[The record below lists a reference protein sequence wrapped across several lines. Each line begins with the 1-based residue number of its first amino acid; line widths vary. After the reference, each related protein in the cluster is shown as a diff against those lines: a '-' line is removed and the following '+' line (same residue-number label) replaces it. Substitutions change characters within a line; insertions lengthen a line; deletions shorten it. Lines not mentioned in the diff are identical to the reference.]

1 MIPKNGNPILWEEL
15 TWKDVDRLTKTM
27 NMAIIPTA
35 SCEQHGPH
43 LPLAVDTIDC
53 YEVAKRVSAKTGVPV
68 VPPLIY
74 GCSQSHGNFPGT
86 LSLRPDTMMKI
97 ICEISEWLYKS
108 RIRKILIL
116 NGHMWNWGPIYSA
129 RENLRYDLPE
139 LQVRVLNW
147 WETTPTT
154 MSKLVEDCPV
164 FPSYI
169 HANLS
174 ETSCVLAARPEL
186 VNMQEAVD
194 EEDYETFF
202 EYRMDQYSKSGVVG
216 RGATKSTAELG
227 KKLFAMVVDAL
238 VPMIKNALNEDKPK
252 SKSTIYE
259 NYNNK
264 NEIKKTNQ
272 SSYRE
277 KRNSYNN
284 KYSRDVENSYAR
296 NIKRRRQ
303 NKKL

>member
-15 TWKDVDRLTKTM
+15 TWKDVDKLTKTM

-35 SCEQHGPH
+35 ACEQHGPH

-68 VPPLIY
+68 VPPLTY

-86 LSLRPDTMMKI
+86 LSLRPDTMMKV
-97 ICEISEWLYKS
+97 ICEISEWLYRS

-129 RENLRYDLPE
+129 RENLRYDFPE

-147 WETTPTT
+147 WETTPKT

-186 VNMQEAVD
+186 VNMREAVD
-194 EEDYETFF
+194 EDDYETFF

-216 RGATKSTAELG
+216 RGATKSTPELG
-227 KKLFAMVVDAL
+227 EKLFTMVVDAL
-238 VPMIKNALNEDKPK
+238 VPMVNNALNEERSRAK
-252 SKSTIYE
+252 SAIYE
-259 NYNNK
+259 NHEK
-264 NEIKKTNQ
+264 DKSKTNQ
-272 SSYRE
+272 SPSRG
-277 KRNSYNN
+277 KRKVHNDYNI
-284 KYSRDVENSYAR
+284 DFENS
-296 NIKRRRQ
+296 NSGDLKR
-303 NKKL
+303 KAK

>member
-1 MIPKNGNPILWEEL
+1 
-15 TWKDVDRLTKTM
+15 
-27 NMAIIPTA
+27 
-35 SCEQHGPH
+35 
-43 LPLAVDTIDC
+43 
-53 YEVAKRVSAKTGVPV
+53 
-68 VPPLIY
+68 
-74 GCSQSHGNFPGT
+74 
-86 LSLRPDTMMKI
+86 MMKV

-129 RENLRYDLPE
+129 RENLRYDFPE

-194 EEDYETFF
+194 EEDYKTFF

-227 KKLFAMVVDAL
+227 EKLFTMVVDAL

-259 NYNNK
+259 NYNNNK
-264 NEIKKTNQ
+264 NETKKTNQ
-272 SSYRE
+272 SSYRK
-277 KRNSYNN
+277 KRYSNNN

>member
-1 MIPKNGNPILWEEL
+1 MIPKKRNPILWEEL
-15 TWKDVDRLTKTM
+15 TWKDVDKLTKTM

-35 SCEQHGPH
+35 ACEQHGPH

-68 VPPLIY
+68 VPPLTY

-86 LSLRPDTMMKI
+86 LSLRPDTMMKV

-129 RENLRYDLPE
+129 RENLRYDFPE

-186 VNMQEAVD
+186 VNMREAVD
-194 EEDYETFF
+194 EDDYETFF

-216 RGATKSTAELG
+216 RGATKSTPELG
-227 KKLFAMVVDAL
+227 EKLFMMVVDAL
-238 VPMIKNALNEDKPK
+238 VPMVNNALNEERSK
-252 SKSTIYE
+252 SKSAIYE
-259 NYNNK
+259 NHNNNNK
-264 NEIKKTNQ
+264 SKTNQ
-272 SSYRE
+272 SPSKG
-277 KRNSYNN
+277 KRKGHNDYNI
-284 KYSRDVENSYAR
+284 DFENS
-296 NIKRRRQ
+296 NSG
-303 NKKL
+303 NLKKKAK

>member
-264 NEIKKTNQ
+264 NEIKKINQ

-284 KYSRDVENSYAR
+284 KYSRDVENSYTR

>member
-15 TWKDVDRLTKTM
+15 TWKDVDKLTKTM

-35 SCEQHGPH
+35 ACEQHGPH

-68 VPPLIY
+68 VPPLTY

-86 LSLRPDTMMKI
+86 LSLRPDTMMKV
-97 ICEISEWLYKS
+97 ICEISEWLYRS

-129 RENLRYDLPE
+129 RENLRYDFPE

-186 VNMQEAVD
+186 VNMREAVD
-194 EEDYETFF
+194 EDDYETFF

-216 RGATKSTAELG
+216 RGATKSTPELG
-227 KKLFAMVVDAL
+227 EKLFTMVVDAL
-238 VPMIKNALNEDKPK
+238 VPMVNNALNEERSK
-252 SKSTIYE
+252 SKSAIYE
-259 NYNNK
+259 NHNNNNK
-264 NEIKKTNQ
+264 SKTNQ
-272 SSYRE
+272 SPSKG
-277 KRNSYNN
+277 KRKVHNDYNI
-284 KYSRDVENSYAR
+284 DFENS
-296 NIKRRRQ
+296 NSG
-303 NKKL
+303 NLKKKAK

>member
-15 TWKDVDRLTKTM
+15 TWKDVDKLTKTM

-35 SCEQHGPH
+35 ACEQHGPH

-53 YEVAKRVSAKTGVPV
+53 YEVAKRVSSKTGVPV
-68 VPPLIY
+68 VPPLTY

-86 LSLRPDTMMKI
+86 LSLRPDTMMKV
-97 ICEISEWLYKS
+97 ICEISEWLYRSK
-108 RIRKILIL
+108 IRKILIL

-129 RENLRYDLPE
+129 RENLRYDFPE

-186 VNMQEAVD
+186 VNMREAVD
-194 EEDYETFF
+194 EDDYETFF

-216 RGATKSTAELG
+216 RGATKSTRELG
-227 KKLFAMVVDAL
+227 EKLFTMVVDAL
-238 VPMIKNALNEDKPK
+238 VPMVNNALNEERSK

-259 NYNNK
+259 NHNNDK
-264 NEIKKTNQ
+264 SKTNQ
-272 SSYRE
+272 SPSKG
-277 KRNSYNN
+277 KRKGHNDYNI
-284 KYSRDVENSYAR
+284 DFENS
-296 NIKRRRQ
+296 NSG
-303 NKKL
+303 NLKKKAK

>member
-1 MIPKNGNPILWEEL
+1 MIPANGNPILWEEL

-35 SCEQHGPH
+35 ACEQHGPH

-68 VPPLIY
+68 VPPLTY

-86 LSLRPDTMMKI
+86 LSLRPDTMMKV

-129 RENLRYDLPE
+129 RENLRYDFPE

-186 VNMQEAVD
+186 VNMQEAID
-194 EEDYETFF
+194 EDDYETFF

-216 RGATKSTAELG
+216 RSATKSTAELG
-227 KKLFAMVVDAL
+227 EKLFTMVVNAL
-238 VPMIKNALNEDKPK
+238 VPMVRNALNEDIPK
-252 SKSTIYE
+252 SKTTIYE
-259 NYNNK
+259 NHSK
-264 NEIKKTNQ
+264 KKKVKTNPG
-272 SSYRE
+272 SSGVE
-277 KRNSYNN
+277 KYEN
-284 KYSRDVENSYAR
+284 K
-296 NIKRRRQ
+296 KHRQ
-303 NKKL
+303 NVEDSIIRKVK